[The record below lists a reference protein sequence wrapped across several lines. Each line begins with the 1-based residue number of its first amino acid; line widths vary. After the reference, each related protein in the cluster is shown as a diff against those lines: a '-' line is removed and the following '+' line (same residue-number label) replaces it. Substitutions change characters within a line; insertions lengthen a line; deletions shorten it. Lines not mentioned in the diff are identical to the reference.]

1 MYSLELS
8 YLYLQNNLGGILMG
22 IALSLYIREGN
33 GNLLPSPIYRLH
45 AIPIKI
51 PIYKFEENRVYYVD
65 LQSKWFILPLSCSS
79 LISLIRL
86 VELSLYKFCTF
97 IVKFIYKYL
106 ILEWIYNVLF
116 QIYLLH
122 VHCSSIEMQLTH
134 FCVLILHFWTLW
146 KWFILVAFSS
156 PPFGRFPGFFYVD
169 NYLICN

>member
-8 YLYLQNNLGGILMG
+8 YLYLQNNLGGILIG

-79 LISLIRL
+79 LISFISFIDSRKQFSN
-86 VELSLYKFCTF
+86 EKFEKKKKQQPQNLKKQKECC
-97 IVKFIYKYL
+97 YP
-106 ILEWIYNVLF
+106 VL
-116 QIYLLH
+116 Q
-122 VHCSSIEMQLTH
+122 
-134 FCVLILHFWTLW
+134 
-146 KWFILVAFSS
+146 
-156 PPFGRFPGFFYVD
+156 R
-169 NYLICN
+169 